1 MKKFHGQSA
10 VSAFVVMALGLAG
23 SRAAFAVD
31 GVRLPTASVGSNST
45 HKGKSRK
52 KQNQQAA
59 QAPSAPPVYRL
70 QEVVVSGIAAN
81 YNKALEEE
89 RNSSVMVSAISSTQL
104 GRFPDSDVADAL
116 AQLPGVSITRTTGG
130 EGLGV
135 SVDGFGPSSNIVTLD
150 GQELATD
157 NTGRSIAFDLL
168 PAEMITGAQVLQ
180 SPQASAMAGSL
191 GGTVN
196 LQTATAFSYTGLHA
210 VAHVSGQWNDMSR
223 LFGKKYSLFVA
234 DTNKKHTLG
243 YVLGAVYSD
252 VHQRTDSLTS
262 YAQASSSSGPSTYP
276 YAGGPGS
283 VPVKASPASIAFGS
297 VFDTRKRIGLV
308 GNLEWRPTHHLRVE
322 ANGLWTS
329 LDDPQV
335 GYGESYYLGP
345 SHSGSPFE
353 NDAVVKNGVIT
364 SVSVQHFQPE
374 MINYTLNR
382 KVHTYLYGLNVRWN
396 PTHRLSFD
404 TNLYQSVANNPN
416 AGNDT
421 FVTAG
426 LVNNSPVAEDILNIT
441 NQPNSLP
448 DINVVVPPSQLGLST
463 CPGGSASTTNVGY
476 CSYTSLMNSGYLNN
490 NKYWGTHYDALN
502 GSSVHDNIIGYSL
515 TGAWKA
521 HKGAFD
527 ELEFGAGGRQRTK
540 VIMDVTNNAQTNGS
554 GQYGSL
560 YQTQGCPVQ
569 CSPYSF
575 ASQGFNVVSLTSIPN
590 FMQGMGGSYPMVLP
604 ELNVGQLLGFLK
616 SLNGKPNPLYCTS
629 VACPGPYTPFNFAL
643 SEPVLNPANSFSVT
657 ERTLFGYIEGVF
669 SGRRWSGNVGVRL
682 EHTSTSSDTAAA
694 VPTSLYTTASSG
706 TTSAVTYIVNYPA
719 ANNIGA
725 TGSYTMALPSLNFQ
739 YWVLPNSLQFRIGVA
754 QTMARPDLNQL
765 APTSTNN
772 AENGQP
778 SISFS
783 GAANL
788 KPIREN
794 EANLSLAWYYA
805 PGSVLSARLFYK
817 QITNDILNI
826 VEHQVNLGT
835 TKYVG
840 GPPGS
845 VPGTPFLWQVTT
857 VANGARY
864 SIKGIQAVWQG
875 MFPDGFGTN
884 MQYTY
889 MPSLPSTADTPPQTF
904 TIGVFFDKRNIPIS
918 ADVNWNHQSSFY
930 SECAQCTSIPGWPAI
945 SSAFNWVTATIFYRL
960 PYGLELDFKAKN
972 LTDSM
977 NTAYL
982 NGNPLLPYSGGLS
995 GSRAS
1000 DVGLYSS
1007 FGRTYSLGVTWT
1019 FGQG

>member
-1 MKKFHGQSA
+1 MKHFRGQSA
-10 VSAFVVMALGLAG
+10 VHACVILALGLAG
-23 SRAAFAVD
+23 TRAALATNSV
-31 GVRLPTASVGSNST
+31 ASSRTSAGTVSG
-45 HKGKSRK
+45 HKQK
-52 KQNQQAA
+52 KNKRQKQRQ
-59 QAPSAPPVYRL
+59 PPAPPVAKL
-70 QEVVVSGIAAN
+70 HEIVVTGIAAN
-81 YNKALEEE
+81 FNRALEEE
-89 RNSSVMVSAISSTQL
+89 RNAPVMLTAISSTQL
-104 GRFPDSDVADAL
+104 GRFPNSDVADAL

-135 SVDGFGPSSNIVTLD
+135 SVDGFGPSSNIVTLN

-196 LQTATAFSYTGLHA
+196 LQTATAFSYTGFHA
-210 VAHVSGQWNDMSR
+210 VAHVSGQWNDRSR
-223 LFGKKYSLFVA
+223 LFGRKYSVFIA
-234 DTNKKHTLG
+234 DTNKKRTLG

-262 YAQASSSSGPSTYP
+262 YSQASSSSGPSTYP

-283 VPVKASPASIAFGS
+283 VPVLASPESIAFGS
-297 VFDTRKRIGLV
+297 VFDTRKRTGLV
-308 GNLEWRPTHHLRVE
+308 GNIEWRPTKRLRVE

-353 NDAVVKNGVIT
+353 NDAVVQNGVIT

-374 MINYTLNR
+374 MINFSLNR
-382 KVHTYLYGLNVRWN
+382 KVHTYLYGLNVHWR
-396 PTHRLSFD
+396 PTDRLSFD

-426 LVNNSPVAEDILNIT
+426 LVNDSPVAEDILNLT
-441 NQPNSLP
+441 DQPNSLP
-448 DINVVVPPSQLGLST
+448 DINVVVPPGQLGLSS
-463 CPGGSASTTNVGY
+463 CPAGAASATNAGY

-490 NKYWGTHYDALN
+490 NKYWGTHYDALD

-521 HKGAFD
+521 NKGPFD
-527 ELEFGAGGRQRTK
+527 RLEFGVGGRRRTK
-540 VIMDVTNNAQTNGS
+540 VVMDVTNNAQTNGS

-569 CSPYSF
+569 CAPYSF
-575 ASQGFNVVSLTSIPN
+575 ASQGFNVVSLVSIPN
-590 FMQGMGGSYPMVLP
+590 FMQGFSGSYPTVLP
-604 ELNVGQLLGFLK
+604 ELNVGQLIGFLK
-616 SLNGKPNPLYCTS
+616 SLNGKPNPLYCSST
-629 VACPGPYTPFNFAL
+629 ACPGPYTPFDFAL
-643 SEPVLNPANSFSVT
+643 SEPVFDPSNSFSVT
-657 ERTLFGYIEGVF
+657 EKTLFGYIEGVF
-669 SGRRWSGNVGVRL
+669 SGPRWSGNIGVRVI
-682 EHTSTSSDTAAA
+682 HTTTSSDTAAA
-694 VPTSLYTTASSG
+694 VPVSLYTTASSS
-706 TTSAVTYIVNYPA
+706 TTSAVTYIVNYPP

-725 TGSYTMALPSLNFQ
+725 NGSYTMALPSLNFQ
-739 YWVLPNSLQFRIGVA
+739 YWVLPDRLQMRVGLA

-778 SISFS
+778 TISFN
-783 GAANL
+783 GTANL

-805 PGSVLSARLFYK
+805 PGSMLSARVFYK
-817 QITNDILNI
+817 QITDDILNI

-840 GPPGS
+840 GPPGT

-864 SIKGIQAVWQG
+864 AVKGIQAIWQG
-875 MFPDGFGTN
+875 MLPDGFGTN

-889 MPSLPSTADTPPQTF
+889 MPSLPSTADTPPKTF
-904 TIGVFFDKRNIPIS
+904 TIGFFYDKPHFPLS
-918 ADVNWNHQSSFY
+918 ADVNWNHQSSYF

-945 SSAFNWVTATIFYRL
+945 SRAFNWVTATIFYRL

-972 LTDSM
+972 LTNSM
-977 NTAYL
+977 SRAYL
-982 NGNPLLPYSGGLS
+982 NGNPLLPYSNGIS

-1000 DVGLYSS
+1000 DVGLYSA

>member
-1 MKKFHGQSA
+1 MKKFHAHSA

-23 SRAAFAVD
+23 SRAALAANHVT
-31 GVRLPTASVGSNST
+31 LPST
-45 HKGKSRK
+45 SLG
-52 KQNQQAA
+52 NA
-59 QAPSAPPVYRL
+59 SAPKPTRTQQSTQSAQPLLKL

-81 YNKALEEE
+81 FNKALEEE
-89 RNSSVMVSAISSTQL
+89 KNASVMLTAIDSTQL

-116 AQLPGVSITRTTGG
+116 AQLPGVSISRTTGG

-135 SVDGFGPSSNIVTLD
+135 SVDGFGPSANIVTLD

-180 SPQASAMAGSL
+180 SPEASAMAGSL

-196 LQTATAFSYTGLHA
+196 LQTPTAFSYKGFHA
-210 VAHVSGQWNDMSR
+210 VVHVSGQWNDMSG
-223 LFGKKYSLFVA
+223 LFGRKYSAFIA
-234 DTNKKHTLG
+234 DSNKKRTLG

-262 YAQASSSSGPSTYP
+262 YSQLSSSSGPSTYP

-283 VPVKASPASIAFGS
+283 VPVKASPGSIAFGS
-297 VFDTRKRIGLV
+297 TFDNRKRIGLV
-308 GNLEWRPTHHLRVE
+308 GNVEWRPTHNLRVE

-329 LDDPQV
+329 LDDPQI

-353 NDAVVKNGVIT
+353 NDAVVQNGVIT
-364 SVSVQHFQPE
+364 SVSERNFQPE

-382 KVHTYLYGLNVRWN
+382 KVHMYLYGLNVRWT
-396 PTHRLSFD
+396 PTDRLSID

-416 AGNDT
+416 GGRDS

-426 LVNNSPVAEDILNIT
+426 LVNNAPVAEDILNIADR
-441 NQPNSLP
+441 PYSLP
-448 DINVVVPPSQLGLST
+448 DINVVIPPSQIGLTS
-463 CPGGSASTTNVGY
+463 CPAGAASATNAGY
-476 CSYTSLMNSGYLNN
+476 CSYTSLMNSGYLSN

-502 GSSVHDNIIGYSL
+502 GSSIHDNIIGFSL
-515 TGAWKA
+515 KGAWKVD
-521 HKGAFD
+521 KGVFD
-527 ELEFGAGGRQRTK
+527 ELEFGIGGRRRTK
-540 VIMDVTNNAQTNGS
+540 MNMDITNNAQTNGS

-560 YQTQGCPVQ
+560 YQTAGCPVQ
-569 CSPYSF
+569 CAPYSF
-575 ASQGFNVVSLTSIPN
+575 ASQGFNVVSFARLPN

-604 ELNVGQLLGFLK
+604 ELNLAQLIGFLK

-629 VACPGPYTPFNFAL
+629 SACPGPYTPFNFAL
-643 SEPVLNPANSFSVT
+643 SLPVFDPSNSFSVT
-657 ERTLFGYIEGVF
+657 ERTIFGYIEGVF
-669 SGRRWSGNVGVRL
+669 SGKRWSGNIGVRVI
-682 EHTSTSSDTAAA
+682 HTATTADTAAA
-694 VPTSLYTTASSG
+694 VPVSLYTTAPSN
-706 TTSAVTYIVNYPA
+706 TTSAVTYIVNYPK
-719 ANNIGA
+719 ANNVGA
-725 TGSYTMALPSLNFQ
+725 SGSYTMALPSLNFQ
-739 YWVLPNSLQFRIGVA
+739 YWVLPNRLQMRVGIA

-778 SISFS
+778 SISFNGS
-783 GAANL
+783 ANL
-788 KPIREN
+788 KPIQEN
-794 EANLSLAWYYA
+794 EANLSLSWYYA
-805 PGSVLSARLFYK
+805 RGSVLSARVFYK

-840 GPPGS
+840 GPPGT
-845 VPGTPFLWQVTT
+845 VPGTPFLWQVST

-864 SIKGIQAVWQG
+864 AVKGIQAIWQAIL
-875 MFPDGFGTN
+875 PDGFGTN

-889 MPSLPSTADTPPQTF
+889 MPGLPSTADTPPQTF
-904 TIGVFFDKRNIPIS
+904 TIGVFFDRANFPLS
-918 ADVNWNHQSSFY
+918 GDVNWNHQASYY
-930 SECAQCTSIPGWPAI
+930 SECSQCTSIPGWPAI
-945 SSAFNWVTATIFYRL
+945 SSAFNWVTASIFYRL

-972 LTDSM
+972 LTNSM
-977 NTAYL
+977 STAYL
-982 NGNPLLPYSGGLS
+982 NGNPLLPYAAGIG

-1000 DVGLYSS
+1000 NVGLYSAY
-1007 FGRTYSLGVTWT
+1007 GRTFSLGLTWT